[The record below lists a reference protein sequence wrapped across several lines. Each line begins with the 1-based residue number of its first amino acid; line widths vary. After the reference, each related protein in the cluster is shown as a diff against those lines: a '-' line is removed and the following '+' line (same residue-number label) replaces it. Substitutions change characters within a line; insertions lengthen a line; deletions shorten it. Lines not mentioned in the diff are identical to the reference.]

1 MDDFNGILNQ
11 FTQAVEEGDGAALG
25 SLFTPDGVYEDC
37 FYGTFTGRSE
47 IQTMLEDHFWKHAT
61 EFRWR
66 MFEPVVANG
75 IGYARYRFSYVSK
88 IAGAEGRSVL
98 FEGMSQFS
106 FEGSLIARY
115 REVFNTG
122 MALSQLGFSASRIH
136 RHLEK
141 QVERLIGT

>member
-1 MDDFNGILNQ
+1 M
-11 FTQAVEEGDGAALG
+11 EEGDGSALG
-25 SLFTPDGVYEDC
+25 SLFTPDGIYEDC

-47 IQTMLEDHFWKHAT
+47 IRSMLEDHFWKHASN
-61 EFRWR
+61 FRWQ
-66 MFEPVVANG
+66 MFDPVMANG

-88 IAGAEGRSVL
+88 LDGVEGRSVL

-122 MALSQLGFSASRIH
+122 MALIQLGFPASRIH

-141 QVERLIGT
+141 QVERLLGT